1 MNSFDRE
8 RLRIQRAK
16 MLYPPG
22 TRIVLG
28 EMSDPYAPVPPG
40 TRGTVKFVDDMG
52 TIHPQWD
59 NGKTLGLIYGEDS
72 FRKLTQEEL
81 EEESQTADEAE
92 ETDEAQDE
100 GGMGFGILSQAFKN
114 TSLTHSSL
122 SASSFRIPNAMLRQ
136 YFSYFSAAADM
147 ALSER
152 EKNKATI

>member
-52 TIHPQWD
+52 GIHPQWD
-59 NGKTLGLIYGEDS
+59 NGRTLGLIYGE
-72 FRKLTQEEL
+72 
-81 EEESQTADEAE
+81 A
-92 ETDEAQDE
+92 
-100 GGMGFGILSQAFKN
+100 
-114 TSLTHSSL
+114 
-122 SASSFRIPNAMLRQ
+122 SASSRRRNWRKNPRPPKKRRKPTKRRTKEEW
-136 YFSYFSAAADM
+136 D
-147 ALSER
+147 SEC
-152 EKNKATI
+152 EA

>member
-1 MNSFDRE
+1 MSSFDRE

-59 NGKTLGLIYGEDS
+59 NGGTLGLIYGEDS

-81 EEESQTADEAE
+81 EEESQTAEEAE
-92 ETDEAQDE
+92 ETDESQDE
-100 GGMGFGILSQAFKN
+100 GGMGFG
-114 TSLTHSSL
+114 
-122 SASSFRIPNAMLRQ
+122 M
-136 YFSYFSAAADM
+136 
-147 ALSER
+147 
-152 EKNKATI
+152 

>member
-8 RLRIQRAK
+8 RLRIQRTK

-28 EMSDPYAPVPPG
+28 EMSDPYAPVSPG

-52 TIHPQWD
+52 TIHPRWD
-59 NGKTLGLIYGEDS
+59 NGRTLGLIYGEDS

-100 GGMGFGILSQAFKN
+100 GGMGFGMCGVTAKEISVKAVREAWQ
-114 TSLTHSSL
+114 SESWIC
-122 SASSFRIPNAMLRQ
+122 SAG
-136 YFSYFSAAADM
+136 
-147 ALSER
+147 
-152 EKNKATI
+152 

>member
-1 MNSFDRE
+1 MSSFDRE

-40 TRGTVKFVDDMG
+40 THGTVKFVDDMG
-52 TIHPQWD
+52 GIHPQWD
-59 NGKTLGLIYGEDS
+59 NGRTLGLIYGEDS

-100 GGMGFGILSQAFKN
+100 GGMGFG
-114 TSLTHSSL
+114 
-122 SASSFRIPNAMLRQ
+122 M
-136 YFSYFSAAADM
+136 
-147 ALSER
+147 
-152 EKNKATI
+152 

>member
-1 MNSFDRE
+1 MNSFERE

-28 EMSDPYAPVPPG
+28 EMSDPYAPVTPG
-40 TRGTVKFVDDMG
+40 MRGTVKFVDDMG

-59 NGKTLGLIYGEDS
+59 NGRTLGLIYGEDS

-81 EEESQTADEAE
+81 EEESQISEESQTSEESKISE

-100 GGMGFGILSQAFKN
+100 GGMGFG
-114 TSLTHSSL
+114 
-122 SASSFRIPNAMLRQ
+122 M
-136 YFSYFSAAADM
+136 
-147 ALSER
+147 
-152 EKNKATI
+152 

>member
-1 MNSFDRE
+1 MTAMNSFDRE

-52 TIHPQWD
+52 GIHPQWD
-59 NGKTLGLIYGEDS
+59 NGRTLGLIYGEDS

-81 EEESQTADEAE
+81 EEESHRRNWRKNPRPPKKRRKPTKRRTKEEWDSECEA
-92 ETDEAQDE
+92 
-100 GGMGFGILSQAFKN
+100 
-114 TSLTHSSL
+114 
-122 SASSFRIPNAMLRQ
+122 
-136 YFSYFSAAADM
+136 
-147 ALSER
+147 
-152 EKNKATI
+152 

>member
-52 TIHPQWD
+52 SIHPQWD
-59 NGKTLGLIYGEDS
+59 NGRTLGLIYGEDS

-81 EEESQTADEAE
+81 EEESQTADEA
-92 ETDEAQDE
+92 QDE
-100 GGMGFGILSQAFKN
+100 GGMGFG
-114 TSLTHSSL
+114 
-122 SASSFRIPNAMLRQ
+122 M
-136 YFSYFSAAADM
+136 
-147 ALSER
+147 
-152 EKNKATI
+152 

>member
-59 NGKTLGLIYGEDS
+59 NGRTLGLIYGEDS

-81 EEESQTADEAE
+81 DR
-92 ETDEAQDE
+92 
-100 GGMGFGILSQAFKN
+100 GGLCDLFPTVPREQQEPCDRN
-114 TSLTHSSL
+114 YRECRR
-122 SASSFRIPNAMLRQ
+122 RIHRLRRCQ
-136 YFSYFSAAADM
+136 SG
-147 ALSER
+147 R
-152 EKNKATI
+152 E

>member
-59 NGKTLGLIYGEDS
+59 NGRTLGLIYGEDS

-81 EEESQTADEAE
+81 EPMKRRKPTKRRTKEEWD
-92 ETDEAQDE
+92 
-100 GGMGFGILSQAFKN
+100 
-114 TSLTHSSL
+114 
-122 SASSFRIPNAMLRQ
+122 
-136 YFSYFSAAADM
+136 
-147 ALSER
+147 SEC
-152 EKNKATI
+152 KARPQRKYP

>member
-1 MNSFDRE
+1 MNSFERE

-22 TRIVLG
+22 TRIELG
-28 EMSDPYAPVPPG
+28 EMSDPYAPVPLG

-59 NGKTLGLIYGEDS
+59 NGRTLGLIYGEDS

-100 GGMGFGILSQAFKN
+100 GGMGFG
-114 TSLTHSSL
+114 
-122 SASSFRIPNAMLRQ
+122 M
-136 YFSYFSAAADM
+136 
-147 ALSER
+147 
-152 EKNKATI
+152 

>member
-1 MNSFDRE
+1 LDLFQKSHETHKNLQKPTERNKRNEESTAMNSFDRE

-59 NGKTLGLIYGEDS
+59 NGRTLGLIYGEDS
-72 FRKLTQEEL
+72 FRNLTPEEL
-81 EEESQTADEAE
+81 DEESQTADEAE
-92 ETDEAQDE
+92 ETDESQDE
-100 GGMGFGILSQAFKN
+100 GGMGFG
-114 TSLTHSSL
+114 
-122 SASSFRIPNAMLRQ
+122 M
-136 YFSYFSAAADM
+136 
-147 ALSER
+147 
-152 EKNKATI
+152 

>member
-1 MNSFDRE
+1 MFQKSHETHKNLQKPTERKEMTAMNSFDRE

-28 EMSDPYAPVPPG
+28 EMSDTYAPVPPG

-59 NGKTLGLIYGEDS
+59 NGRTLGLIYGEDS

-81 EEESQTADEAE
+81 EEESQTAEEAE
-92 ETDEAQDE
+92 ETDESQDE
-100 GGMGFGILSQAFKN
+100 GGMGFG
-114 TSLTHSSL
+114 
-122 SASSFRIPNAMLRQ
+122 M
-136 YFSYFSAAADM
+136 
-147 ALSER
+147 
-152 EKNKATI
+152 

>member
-8 RLRIQRAK
+8 RLRIQRTK

-28 EMSDPYAPVPPG
+28 EMRDPYAPVPPG

-59 NGKTLGLIYGEDS
+59 NGRTLGLIYGEDS

-100 GGMGFGILSQAFKN
+100 GGMGFG
-114 TSLTHSSL
+114 
-122 SASSFRIPNAMLRQ
+122 M
-136 YFSYFSAAADM
+136 
-147 ALSER
+147 
-152 EKNKATI
+152 

>member
-1 MNSFDRE
+1 MSCFRNRMNPTKTYKKPTERKEIKAMNSFERE

-22 TRIVLG
+22 TRIELG

-59 NGKTLGLIYGEDS
+59 NGRTLGLIYGEDS
-72 FRKLTQEEL
+72 FRKLTPEEL
-81 EEESQTADEAE
+81 EEESQTAVEAE

-100 GGMGFGILSQAFKN
+100 GGMGFG
-114 TSLTHSSL
+114 
-122 SASSFRIPNAMLRQ
+122 M
-136 YFSYFSAAADM
+136 
-147 ALSER
+147 
-152 EKNKATI
+152 

>member
-1 MNSFDRE
+1 MNSFDGE

-52 TIHPQWD
+52 GIHPQWD
-59 NGKTLGLIYGEDS
+59 NGRTLGLIYGEDS

-92 ETDEAQDE
+92 ETDESQDE
-100 GGMGFGILSQAFKN
+100 GGMGFG
-114 TSLTHSSL
+114 
-122 SASSFRIPNAMLRQ
+122 M
-136 YFSYFSAAADM
+136 
-147 ALSER
+147 
-152 EKNKATI
+152 

>member
-8 RLRIQRAK
+8 RLRIQRTK

-59 NGKTLGLIYGEDS
+59 NGRTLGLIYGEDS

-81 EEESQTADEAE
+81 EEECIGQEGVGVVVSKNI
-92 ETDEAQDE
+92 AQNKM
-100 GGMGFGILSQAFKN
+100 GKTCFQHSCSHSAPKGMRSVF
-114 TSLTHSSL
+114 
-122 SASSFRIPNAMLRQ
+122 
-136 YFSYFSAAADM
+136 
-147 ALSER
+147 
-152 EKNKATI
+152 